1 MASFVGTGRRTNQA
15 KIEDIKEKKVQKLVE
30 EAQGSTTTAA
40 TTTTA
45 NPRTELAEKKLME
58 RMFKLPSFQKI
69 PKELRERMLEE
80 MKDEMNSE
88 SSGYQ
93 SLTGSTL

>member
-1 MASFVGTGRRTNQA
+1 MATFVGTGRRTNQA
-15 KIEDIKEKKVQKLVE
+15 KLEDIKEKKVQKLVQ
-30 EAQGSTTTAA
+30 EAQGPAAA
-40 TTTTA
+40 TTIA
-45 NPRTELAEKKLME
+45 DSKTELAEKRLME
-58 RMFKLPSFQKI
+58 KMFKLPSFQKI